1 MCFFSS
7 DEVTKLEL
15 HCGCEHLYGVSPETH
30 QGVQVRDGRTD
41 RAAASRPANPAD
53 ALSPVCL
60 RAWAMSEDDT
70 EKDMPHRSHWYG
82 RSPVWRRL

>member
-30 QGVQVRDGRTD
+30 QGVQV
-41 RAAASRPANPAD
+41 
-53 ALSPVCL
+53 
-60 RAWAMSEDDT
+60 
-70 EKDMPHRSHWYG
+70 
-82 RSPVWRRL
+82 